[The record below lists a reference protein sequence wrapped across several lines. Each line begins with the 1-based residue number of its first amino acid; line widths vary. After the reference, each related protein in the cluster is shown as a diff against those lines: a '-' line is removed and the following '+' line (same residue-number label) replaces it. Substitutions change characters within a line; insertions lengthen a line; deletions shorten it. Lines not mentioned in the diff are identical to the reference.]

1 MNAVD
6 DKGREGDGTRGRV
19 TKREIKLKIK
29 KGNGGGKKVDKAN
42 SRGKRGG
49 ESEARRE
56 GEVAWY
62 TTRIG

>member
-1 MNAVD
+1 M
-6 DKGREGDGTRGRV
+6 
-19 TKREIKLKIK
+19 KIK
-29 KGNGGGKKVDKAN
+29 KRNGRGKKVDKTN

>member
-1 MNAVD
+1 M
-6 DKGREGDGTRGRV
+6 
-19 TKREIKLKIK
+19 KREIKLKIK
-29 KGNGGGKKVDKAN
+29 KRNGGGKKVDKAN